1 SWTPRI
7 RRPRCARCSRAS
19 RRGDRAELR
28 PTCRAPRSRARRCPG
43 AHRGAPGAAVRE
55 SVSPEGRAGQ
65 KGGGPG
71 SSQGSGGFWVLP
83 GGRGRGAYGL
93 GGYWSEA
100 AGLEPV
106 SVAAGGLSGI
116 TRWVVLRAGGSGAG
130 AAGVVGAGPAVT
142 VSVTGSAA

>member
-1 SWTPRI
+1 
-7 RRPRCARCSRAS
+7 
-19 RRGDRAELR
+19 
-28 PTCRAPRSRARRCPG
+28 RAPRKRPRRSPG
-43 AHRGAPGAAVRE
+43 THGGAPGATVRG
-55 SVSPEGRAGQ
+55 SVSPAGRAGQ
-65 KGGGPG
+65 KAGGPG
-71 SSQGSGGFWVLP
+71 SSPRSGAVRVLP

-93 GGYWSEA
+93 GGAWSEA

-142 VSVTGSAA
+142 VSVTGSAAWVLRR